1 MKLFP
6 ESEQWVCT
14 TLIKPTTNE
23 INKKIINVINQYI
36 KTFTKKGLKDYTFD
50 EFVNLLNDILSG
62 QQHQNEEISHFKEV
76 VFRNSFTRMFGMSY
90 NNDYDLCGILLII
103 KKIIDENL
111 TTCVNPIDF
120 ISDAIIL
127 LNPVTHILDENFGIS
142 STYFPKNFTYSDI
155 EDDKF
160 MNDFFDYFYEH
171 LYDEDPEINIKD
183 LLRHANNSDYP
194 AFLLLNDNFRQKI
207 YQAIEEDEFND
218 LINIYKLDINFIR
231 TLITYQP
238 LALRFIGDAWQNNR
252 EIVIL
257 AVSNDG
263 LALQFAANEFKS
275 DREIVLLSVNN
286 NANSL
291 IFASDEIIVAAA
303 NSIIDGIV

>member
-1 MKLFP
+1 MPLFP
-6 ESEQWVCT
+6 ESEKWVCT
-14 TLIKPTTNE
+14 SLINPTTNE
-23 INKKIINVINQYI
+23 IRTNKISVINRYI
-36 KTFTKKGLKDYTFD
+36 TLYTNKNLKDYTFD
-50 EFVNLLNDILSG
+50 EFVNLLNNILSG
-62 QQHQNEEISHFKEV
+62 QQIETEETRRFKEEIITTF
-76 VFRNSFTRMFGMSY
+76 FTRMFGIPY
-90 NNDYDLCGILLII
+90 TNDWDLCGILLVM
-103 KKIIDENL
+103 KKMIDEKL
-111 TTCVNPIDF
+111 TTCENSIKF
-120 ISDAIIL
+120 IENTISL
-127 LNPVTHILDENFGIS
+127 LTPVTNIVDEEFDLF

-171 LYDEDPEINIKD
+171 LYDEDPEINIID
-183 LLRHANNSDYP
+183 LLRYPNNSDYP
-194 AFLLLNDNFRQKI
+194 AFLLLNENFRQKI
-207 YQAIEEDEFND
+207 YQAIEEVEFND

-238 LALRFIGDAWQNNR
+238 LALRFVGDIWRNNR

-263 LALQFAANEFKS
+263 MALEFASTEFGS
-275 DREIVLLSVNN
+275 DREIVLLSVKN
-286 NANSL
+286 NAKSL

>member
-1 MKLFP
+1 
-6 ESEQWVCT
+6 
-14 TLIKPTTNE
+14 
-23 INKKIINVINQYI
+23 
-36 KTFTKKGLKDYTFD
+36 
-50 EFVNLLNDILSG
+50 
-62 QQHQNEEISHFKEV
+62 
-76 VFRNSFTRMFGMSY
+76 
-90 NNDYDLCGILLII
+90 
-103 KKIIDENL
+103 
-111 TTCVNPIDF
+111 
-120 ISDAIIL
+120 
-127 LNPVTHILDENFGIS
+127 
-142 STYFPKNFTYSDI
+142 
-155 EDDKF
+155 

>member
-23 INKKIINVINQYI
+23 INKKRINVINQYI
-36 KTFTKKGLKDYTFD
+36 KTCTKKGLNDYTFD
-50 EFVNLLNDILSG
+50 EFVNLLNGILSG
-62 QQHQNEEISHFKEV
+62 QQYQNEEISDFKEV
-76 VFRNSFTRMFGMSY
+76 IIRNSFTNVFGIPY
-90 NNDYDLCGILLII
+90 INDWDLCGLLLVI
-103 KKIIDENL
+103 KRIIDENL
-111 TTCVNPIDF
+111 TTCENPISF
-120 ISDAIIL
+120 ISETVIL
-127 LNPVTHILDENFGIS
+127 LNPVTHILDDDFGLF

-160 MNDFFDYFYEH
+160 MNDFFDYFCEH
-171 LYDEDPEINIKD
+171 LYDEDPEINIID
-183 LLRHANNSDYP
+183 LLCHPNNSDYP
-194 AFLLLNDNFRQKI
+194 DFLLLNDKFRQKI
-207 YQAIEEDEFND
+207 YQAVKEDEFND

-238 LALRFIGDAWQNNR
+238 LALRFIGDTWRNNR

-263 LALQFAANEFKS
+263 LALEFVPNELKS
-275 DREIVLLSVNN
+275 DREIVILAVTNN
-286 NANSL
+286 PRAL
-291 IFASDEIIVAAA
+291 VFASEEIILVAVKCLK
-303 NSIIDGIV
+303 D